1 MKKPQEL
8 AVIFSH
14 IAEVAGT
21 LESHAAS
28 MLTAIRLA
36 GCDHLEEFN
45 AMVSEAYA
53 KNSWSQVQGR
63 PSADSPLKPAP
74 DAVKLYV
81 STVRAAYRLK
91 LQVTS
96 YESMG
101 ALRGAIKE
109 VRAAQRAAHKEVP
122 AEDVPPEL
130 VGVQFVDNEELTG
143 ATFHDILVLYKHL
156 PEVSQTKLMEEIRKL
171 TTRYVKAAPEFL
183 RLVA

>member
-1 MKKPQEL
+1 MSKKQEL
-8 AVIFSH
+8 SVIFAQ
-14 IAEVAGT
+14 IAEISGT
-21 LESHAAS
+21 LESQAAQ
-28 MLTAIRLA
+28 ILA
-36 GCDHLEEFN
+36 VIKNASADTLESFN
-45 AMVSEAYA
+45 SLVAEAYA
-53 KNSWSQVQGR
+53 KNEWSQVQGR

-96 YESMG
+96 YDSMG

-109 VRAAQRAAHKEVP
+109 KRAEERAMHAAVPHEEVL
-122 AEDVPPEL
+122 PEL
-130 VGVQFVDNEELTG
+130 KGVQFVDNEELTG

-156 PEVSQTKLMEEIRKL
+156 PEISQAKLMEEIRKL